1 MGCLPRKQHLTISC
15 ERGGPSLRY
24 RVLLVQPV
32 TPMTAFVLVVC
43 DHVVLQ
49 NRQWLKTLLSVQHRM
64 HEQCVGST

>member
-1 MGCLPRKQHLTISC
+1 
-15 ERGGPSLRY
+15 LRY